1 MFQGLSAQ
9 LSFLLLPIIMRK
21 RENVRER
28 NILWYRGHD
37 SYKIWNPVKKREKS
51 SGNVGK
57 MHKNN
62 EKNLNIYVLFM
73 EFVI

>member
-1 MFQGLSAQ
+1 M
-9 LSFLLLPIIMRK
+9 
-21 RENVRER
+21 
-28 NILWYRGHD
+28 WYRGHD

-51 SGNVGK
+51 RENVGK